1 MELLSVQ
8 KSAQEVA
15 EAISAV
21 LDVDVTIVDRDFKR
35 VASTGEYKNFIGERL
50 PKNCSFERIFKTK
63 KAQFIDRPNK
73 SEKCLDCRS
82 RGNCNELATIGYP
95 IRNNGDLLG
104 VIGLIAFTEDQRHR
118 IEREYES
125 LLVFLRKL
133 SDLLAGNLK
142 YTETIKA
149 LKIQDLETKAI
160 INGLQSA
167 IVCVDEKS
175 RIKFVNERAL
185 DYLSS
190 SEAELINKNLEDILK
205 GYEYKKDLRET
216 REIKIRGKSYL
227 LDYSPVFADGKL
239 VSGIFEISKTSNLI
253 KNIYKIIGSEKLIN
267 FEDILG
273 ESQEFTRVKKL
284 SKNLAKSKSTIL
296 LRGESGTGKELFA
309 RAIYSESKRQREP
322 FVVVNCASI
331 PDNLLESELF
341 GYEGGSF
348 TGAKKEGNMGKFELA
363 NGGTLFLD
371 EIGDL
376 PLHLQPKLLRVLQDG
391 SFSRIGGN
399 EIINADFRL
408 ISATNRK
415 LEEMIAR
422 GEFREDLYYRLNVIP
437 ITIPA
442 LRERRQDVE
451 LLAEAFLE
459 KYCRILGKNM
469 EFSPRAMEAMK
480 NYSWP
485 GNVRELQNVVEYLVN
500 VTNDSRIDLDKLP
513 DKLLEEKLER
523 PVLDSSLKE
532 MLDSYEE
539 EILSRY
545 LEIYG
550 KKTEDKKLVA
560 EKLNI
565 DLSTLYRKLGKYN
578 LQ

>member
-348 TGAKKEGNMGKFELA
+348 TGAKKEGSMGKFELA

>member
-216 REIKIRGKSYL
+216 REIKIRGKSY
-227 LDYSPVFADGKL
+227 
-239 VSGIFEISKTSNLI
+239 
-253 KNIYKIIGSEKLIN
+253 
-267 FEDILG
+267 
-273 ESQEFTRVKKL
+273 
-284 SKNLAKSKSTIL
+284 
-296 LRGESGTGKELFA
+296 
-309 RAIYSESKRQREP
+309 
-322 FVVVNCASI
+322 
-331 PDNLLESELF
+331 
-341 GYEGGSF
+341 
-348 TGAKKEGNMGKFELA
+348 
-363 NGGTLFLD
+363 
-371 EIGDL
+371 
-376 PLHLQPKLLRVLQDG
+376 
-391 SFSRIGGN
+391 
-399 EIINADFRL
+399 
-408 ISATNRK
+408 
-415 LEEMIAR
+415 
-422 GEFREDLYYRLNVIP
+422 
-437 ITIPA
+437 
-442 LRERRQDVE
+442 
-451 LLAEAFLE
+451 
-459 KYCRILGKNM
+459 
-469 EFSPRAMEAMK
+469 
-480 NYSWP
+480 
-485 GNVRELQNVVEYLVN
+485 
-500 VTNDSRIDLDKLP
+500 
-513 DKLLEEKLER
+513 
-523 PVLDSSLKE
+523 
-532 MLDSYEE
+532 
-539 EILSRY
+539 
-545 LEIYG
+545 
-550 KKTEDKKLVA
+550 
-560 EKLNI
+560 
-565 DLSTLYRKLGKYN
+565 
-578 LQ
+578 